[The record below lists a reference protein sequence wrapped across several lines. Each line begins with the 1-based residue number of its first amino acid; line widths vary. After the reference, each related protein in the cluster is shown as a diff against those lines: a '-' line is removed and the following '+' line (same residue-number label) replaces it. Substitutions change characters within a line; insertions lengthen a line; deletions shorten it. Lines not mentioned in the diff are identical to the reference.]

1 MLYFLLSVSTFVIGT
16 IHCVTPNN
24 PCDPMQH
31 NVTTVSIAK
40 NPQTK
45 NMVSYGMNASWLV
58 KPLRFIDCSR
68 RGLTAIPKSLSIDV
82 QILDFSSNAINEIKK
97 DSFELYVSLQ
107 VLILYSNCIGDSPH
121 QHMYCHYDGVFE
133 QDAFSSLTNLKALD
147 LGGNAFTSVPK
158 NLPTS
163 LEYLVLSRT
172 GINQIVKDDFKSLQ
186 NLSVLVADNICFNR
200 FCLTPFHIANDTFEN
215 SHIKFFVLQENSKVI
230 DAVSR
235 TNANVIYLS
244 LSRNKIK
251 NLQPRY
257 FEKFSSLRRLELNFQ
272 FPSKDVPVHVT
283 VHNGAFDRLIN
294 LEYLDLSSNL
304 ITNLSKKVFQY
315 NQNLKYLDLSGN
327 CLQSSALDPT
337 FIPTINIQELY
348 LGDSQ
353 CKMHK
358 TKAVNHLYTP
368 PVLGSSFSKMKN
380 LTLLSFGSLR
390 QIQNAVH
397 VWAIRFYII
406 NSSTVYVLRD
416 LKNLQKVVF
425 DRNVVQSLDM
435 VVFFQ
440 LKSLTHFDLQA
451 NFIANI
457 TLTEQ
462 MQRVPSK
469 LRWKSQNS
477 LCSQHFALLLSNN
490 MIDKLQSNWLVN
502 SKITY
507 LGLEFNLIQSIKGS
521 VSKNLPC
528 LTDLNLQNNPLKF
541 IHKNAFKNAPR
552 LKNLYLSSTQ
562 IISSIR
568 SLYFLKYIPTS
579 IHLRL
584 TLAEHNLYD
593 LMCIYAHK
601 NIYAPNITQVDL
613 SNNLIIQSK
622 IFLQYVVQIFFNAK
636 SLILRNCAI
645 KTILFTLSAPH
656 ITRLDLSHNQ
666 ISEMTFEFLKGF
678 PSLKVLL
685 SSNNKITYFSNSIFA
700 QNPNLTHLDLS
711 YNFIKTISFNTNQ
724 RLLKDLKILVLSN
737 NYIYNLSPKTFPL
750 SFLSRLEILD
760 LRWNSI
766 ECTCDIHQNFG
777 QWLSKHAYKIIERPG
792 MLPRCSS
799 SVNGFGGCVTC
810 THASSI
816 TNYESLQQSLL
827 QYSTHITCF
836 SFFNITLCLTF
847 TAAVILF
854 MIVGIMLTNSKCM
867 LLLMKLATRSIRQSS
882 GTGEW
887 QNQIPSFAYH
897 GFVLFD
903 KNDNHVGE
911 WIDDYL
917 LPNLTA
923 EPPYFKIVVTGRDDQ
938 CGFPPVHQL
947 VSKIEASRKVIV
959 VLTCSFVKSSEGQYM
974 FSVLEALKY
983 HSGIDRALILT
994 FENGPQVDYILEKHA
1009 KINKWPVIKLPEN
1022 QSDWPI
1028 VWEKLCHELQ

>member
-16 IHCVTPNN
+16 IRCVTPNN

-31 NVTTVSIAK
+31 NVTTVSIVK

-45 NMVSYGMNASWLV
+45 NMVSYGMNASWLA

-68 RGLTAIPKSLSIDV
+68 RGLTAIPKSLSTDV
-82 QILDFSSNAINEIKK
+82 QILDFRSNAINEIKK
-97 DSFELYVSLQ
+97 DSFKLYVSLQ
-107 VLILYSNCIGDSPH
+107 VLILDSNCIGDSLH
-121 QHMYCHYDGVFE
+121 QHGYCHHDGVFE

-186 NLSVLVADNICFNR
+186 NLSVLIADNICFNR

-215 SHIKFFVLQENSKVI
+215 LHIKFFVLQENSKVI

-244 LSRNKIK
+244 LSRNEIK

-272 FPSKDVPVHVT
+272 FPNNQVHIT
-283 VHNGAFDRLIN
+283 VQNGTFDRLIN
-294 LEYLDLSSNL
+294 LEYLDLSNNL
-304 ITNLSKKVFQY
+304 IINLSKKVFQY
-315 NQNLKYLDLSGN
+315 NQNLKYLDMSGN
-327 CLQSSALDPT
+327 CLQASALDPT
-337 FIPTINIQELY
+337 FVPTTNIEELY
-348 LGDSQ
+348 LGNSR
-353 CKMHK
+353 CKLHE
-358 TKAVNHLYTP
+358 TKAVNHLFTP

-380 LTLLSFGSLR
+380 LTLLSFGRSR
-390 QIQNAVH
+390 QIRNPH
-397 VWAIRFYII
+397 HIWAIRFYII
-406 NSSTVYVLRD
+406 NNSTVYALRD
-416 LKNLQKVVF
+416 LKNLEKVIF
-425 DRNVVQSLDM
+425 DGNIVRSLDM
-435 VVFFQ
+435 VVLFQ

-451 NFIANI
+451 NVIADI

-462 MQRVPSK
+462 MQKVPSK
-469 LRWKSQNS
+469 FRLKLKNS

-490 MIDKLQSNWLVN
+490 MIDKLRSNWLVN

-507 LGLEFNLIQSIKGS
+507 LGLEFNLLQSIKGS
-521 VSKNLPC
+521 VFANLPC

-541 IHKNAFKNAPR
+541 IHRHAFWYAPR
-552 LKNLYLSSTQ
+552 LKNLYLSSTE
-562 IISSIR
+562 IILVRR
-568 SLYFLKYIPTS
+568 SLYFLNYIPTS
-579 IHLRL
+579 INLRL
-584 TLAEHNLYD
+584 TLAEDNLYD
-593 LMCIYAHK
+593 LLCNYLQNRIH
-601 NIYAPNITQVDL
+601 APNVSEIDL
-613 SNNLIIQSK
+613 SDNVIIQSK

-636 SLILRNCAI
+636 TLILRNCAI

-656 ITRLDLSHNQ
+656 ITSLDLSHNQ
-666 ISEMTFEFLKGF
+666 IGEITFDFLKGF

-685 SSNNKITYFSNSIFA
+685 FSNNKITYFSNSIFA
-700 QNPNLTHLDLS
+700 QNPNLTQLDLS
-711 YNFIKTISFNTNQ
+711 HNFIKTISFNTNQ

-737 NYIYNLSPKTFPL
+737 NYIVDLSPQTFPL
-750 SFLSRLEILD
+750 SFLSQLEVLD

-810 THASSI
+810 THASCN
-816 TNYESLQQSLL
+816 TNHKSLQQSLL
-827 QYSTHITCF
+827 QYSTNITCF
-836 SFFNITLCLTF
+836 SFFSITLCLTF

-882 GTGEW
+882 GTGER

-903 KNDNHVGE
+903 RNDNHVGD

-923 EPPYFKIVVTGRDDQ
+923 EPPYFKIAVTGRDDQ
-938 CGFPPVHQL
+938 CGFSPVHQL
-947 VSKIEASRKVIV
+947 MSKIEASRKVIV
-959 VLTCSFVKSSEGQYM
+959 VLTCSFVKSSEGQYT

-994 FENGPQVDYILEKHA
+994 FENGPQVDNILEKRA

-1022 QSDWPI
+1022 HSDWPI
-1028 VWEKLCHELQ
+1028 VWEKLCHELR